1 MLSTRTTGESELQ
14 AAVRDLE
21 LRTLASLGGG
31 ITRLVYLSS
40 TRDYNTGE
48 YQHDGLADQFGA
60 PAAQRALAQ
69 CHEAAFQ
76 DLLYSSLPALVAQLA
91 TYIDSTGA
99 EKEKVLHSWRQLQ
112 AFRVLIPGTC
122 DELSA
127 DFFVSNIRI
136 ALEVLNSPAAH
147 SGH

>member
-1 MLSTRTTGESELQ
+1 MFSSRTAGESELE

-21 LRTLASLGGG
+21 LRTLAGLRGGL
-31 ITRLVYLSS
+31 TRLVYLSS

-60 PAAQRALAQ
+60 HAAQRALAQ

-99 EKEKVLHSWRQLQ
+99 EREKVLHSWRQLQ

-127 DFFVSNIRI
+127 DFFASNITI
-136 ALEVLNSPAAH
+136 ALEVLKSPATH
-147 SGH
+147 SGN

>member
-1 MLSTRTTGESELQ
+1 MFSVRTTWESALE

-21 LRTLASLGGG
+21 MRTLASLRGEL
-31 ITRLVYLSS
+31 TKLVYLSS

-48 YQHDGLADQFGA
+48 YQHDGLAHQYGA
-60 PAAQRALAQ
+60 QAAQRALAR

-91 TYIDSTGA
+91 TYIESTGA
-99 EKEKVLHSWRQLQ
+99 DREKVLHSWRQLQ

-122 DELSA
+122 DDLSA
-127 DFFVSNIRI
+127 DFFVSNVKV
-136 ALEVLNSPAAH
+136 ALEVLSLPAAPA
-147 SGH
+147 GN